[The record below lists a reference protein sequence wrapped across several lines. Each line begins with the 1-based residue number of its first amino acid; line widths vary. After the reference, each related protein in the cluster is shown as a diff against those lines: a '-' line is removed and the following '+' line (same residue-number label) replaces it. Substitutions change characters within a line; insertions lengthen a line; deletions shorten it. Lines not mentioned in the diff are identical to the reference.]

1 MKTMIREMVETIKQ
15 LFAPKQQMQESV
27 VADSEV
33 AETVEQKATKK
44 QEVAEKI
51 HEKVNKSNQWSQ
63 TLTLQLKEYLND
75 NFIFRYNS
83 LTGATEY
90 REKIGKHS
98 FRPIDERE
106 MNGIIVDA
114 RLEGIPCWRGDVP
127 TLVLSNKVESYNPF
141 HLYVK
146 ELPGWDGVDR
156 VTPLL
161 LRVSDNEIW
170 LKGGRCWLR
179 AMLSQWGG
187 EERLHANVLTPV
199 LISGKQG
206 LSKSTFCRLLMP
218 DSLRHYFIDNLNLA
232 VGSSPEKKLVKN
244 GLINLDE
251 FDKIKES
258 QQATLKNLLQM
269 VNVPIFRGKR
279 LGYVNEPRLASF
291 IATTNAYQILI
302 DPTGSRRFLCVEVV
316 KPISEEPLEHKQL
329 YAQLKEELKS
339 GAPDY
344 LNRDEEKV
352 LQKHNKAYYRQS
364 LLEDVFHCCF
374 RHPLEAEK
382 GIWLTTAEIFQVM
395 RKFNSA
401 ALRDLSAR
409 QLGLKLS
416 AMGFMA
422 KHTSFGNRY
431 YVFNLSAGKKEVS
444 L

>member
-1 MKTMIREMVETIKQ
+1 MKTMIREMVEAIKQ
-15 LFAPKQQMQESV
+15 LFAPKQQMQELITNC
-27 VADSEV
+27 EV
-33 AETVEQKATKK
+33 SGIVEQKAIKK
-44 QEVAEKI
+44 QQVVEKTD
-51 HEKVNKSNQWSQ
+51 EKVDKSNKWSQ
-63 TLTLQLKEYLND
+63 TLTLRIKEYLND
-75 NFIFRYNS
+75 NFVFRYNN

-90 REKIGKHS
+90 KEKGGKNS
-98 FRPIDERE
+98 YRTIDERE

-114 RLEGIPCWRGDVP
+114 RLEGIPCWRGDIP
-127 TLVLSNKVESYNPF
+127 TMVLSNKVKSYNPF

-146 ELPGWDGVDR
+146 ELPEWDGIDR

-179 AMLSQWGG
+179 AMLSQWSGK
-187 EERLHANVLTPV
+187 ERLHANVLTPV

-269 VNVPIFRGKR
+269 VNVPVFRGKR
-279 LGYVNEPRLASF
+279 LGWVNEPRLASF
-291 IATTNAYQILI
+291 IATTNAYQILT

-316 KPISEEPLEHKQL
+316 KPIPEEPLEHKQL
-329 YAQLKEELKS
+329 YAQLKEELES

-344 LNRDEEKV
+344 LSREEEKV

-374 RHPLEAEK
+374 RHPLEMEK
-382 GIWLTTAEIFQVM
+382 GIWLTTAEIFQLM

-401 ALRDLSAR
+401 ALKDVSAR
-409 QLGLKLS
+409 QLSLKLS

-431 YVFNLSAGKKEVS
+431 YVFNLLAVKE
-444 L
+444 

>member
-1 MKTMIREMVETIKQ
+1 MIREMVEAIKR
-15 LFAPKQQMQESV
+15 LFTPKQQMQKLI
-27 VADSEV
+27 ANCEV
-33 AETVEQKATKK
+33 SKIVEQKVTKK
-44 QEVAEKI
+44 PKIVEKT
-51 HEKVNKSNQWSQ
+51 HEKADESKKWSQ
-63 TLTLQLKEYLND
+63 TLMLQIKEYLNN
-75 NFIFRYNS
+75 NFVFRYNT

-90 REKIGKHS
+90 KEKNGKS
-98 FRPIDERE
+98 GYRPIDERE

-127 TLVLSNKVESYNPF
+127 TMVLSNKVESYNPF

-146 ELPGWDGVDR
+146 ELPEWDGIDR
-156 VTPLL
+156 VLPLL

-170 LKGGRCWLR
+170 LKGGHCWLR
-179 AMLSQWGG
+179 AMLSQWSG
-187 EERLHANVLTPV
+187 EERLHANALTPV

-251 FDKIKES
+251 FDKVKES

-269 VNVPIFRGKR
+269 VNIPVFRGKR
-279 LGYVNEPRLASF
+279 LGWVNEPRLASF
-291 IATTNAYQILI
+291 IATTNSYQVLT

-316 KPISEEPLEHKQL
+316 KPISEKPVEHKQL

-344 LNRDEEKV
+344 LSREEEKV
-352 LQKHNKAYYRQS
+352 LQKHNKTYYRQS

-374 RHPLEAEK
+374 RHPLEMEK

-395 RKFNSA
+395 RNFNSA
-401 ALRDLSAR
+401 ALKDVSAR
-409 QLGLKLS
+409 QLSLKLS

-431 YVFNLSAGKKEVS
+431 YVFNLLAAKK
-444 L
+444 

>member
-1 MKTMIREMVETIKQ
+1 MIREMVEAIKR
-15 LFAPKQQMQESV
+15 LFTPKQQMQKLI
-27 VADSEV
+27 ANCEV
-33 AETVEQKATKK
+33 SKIVEQKVTKK
-44 QEVAEKI
+44 PKIVEKT
-51 HEKVNKSNQWSQ
+51 HEKADESKKWSQ
-63 TLTLQLKEYLND
+63 TLMLQIKEYLNN
-75 NFIFRYNS
+75 NFVFRYNT

-90 REKIGKHS
+90 KEKNGKS
-98 FRPIDERE
+98 GYRPIDERE

-127 TLVLSNKVESYNPF
+127 TMVLSNKVESYNPF

-146 ELPGWDGVDR
+146 ELPEWDGIDR
-156 VTPLL
+156 VLPLL

-170 LKGGRCWLR
+170 LKGGHCWLR
-179 AMLSQWGG
+179 AMLSQWSG
-187 EERLHANVLTPV
+187 EERLHANALTPV

-251 FDKIKES
+251 FDKVKES

-269 VNVPIFRGKR
+269 VNIPVFRGKR
-279 LGYVNEPRLASF
+279 LGWVNEPRLASF
-291 IATTNAYQILI
+291 IATTNSYQVLI

-316 KPISEEPLEHKQL
+316 KPISEKPVEHKQL
-329 YAQLKEELKS
+329 YAQLKEELKF

-344 LNRDEEKV
+344 LSREEEKV
-352 LQKHNKAYYRQS
+352 LQKYNKTYYRQS

-374 RHPLEAEK
+374 RHPLEMEK

-401 ALRDLSAR
+401 ALKDVSAR
-409 QLGLKLS
+409 QLSLKLS

-431 YVFNLSAGKKEVS
+431 YVFNLLAAKK
-444 L
+444 

>member
-1 MKTMIREMVETIKQ
+1 MIREMVEAIKR
-15 LFAPKQQMQESV
+15 LFTPKQQMQKLI
-27 VADSEV
+27 ANCEV
-33 AETVEQKATKK
+33 SKIVEQKVTKK
-44 QEVAEKI
+44 PKIVEKT
-51 HEKVNKSNQWSQ
+51 HEKADESKKWSQ
-63 TLTLQLKEYLND
+63 TLMLQIKEYLNN
-75 NFIFRYNS
+75 NFVFRYNT

-90 REKIGKHS
+90 KEKNGKS
-98 FRPIDERE
+98 GYRPIDERE

-127 TLVLSNKVESYNPF
+127 TMVLSNKVESYNPF

-146 ELPGWDGVDR
+146 ELPEWDGIDR
-156 VTPLL
+156 VLPLL

-170 LKGGRCWLR
+170 LKGGHCWLR
-179 AMLSQWGG
+179 AMLSQWSG
-187 EERLHANVLTPV
+187 EERLHANALTPV

-251 FDKIKES
+251 FDKVKES

-269 VNVPIFRGKR
+269 VNIPVFRGKR
-279 LGYVNEPRLASF
+279 LGWVNEPRLASF
-291 IATTNAYQILI
+291 IATTNSYQVLI

-316 KPISEEPLEHKQL
+316 KPISEKPVEHKQL

-344 LNRDEEKV
+344 LSREEEKV
-352 LQKHNKAYYRQS
+352 LQKYNKTYYRQS

-374 RHPLEAEK
+374 RHPLEMEK

-401 ALRDLSAR
+401 ALKDVSAR
-409 QLGLKLS
+409 QLSLKLS

-431 YVFNLSAGKKEVS
+431 YVFNLLAAKK
-444 L
+444 

>member
-1 MKTMIREMVETIKQ
+1 MIREIVETIKQ
-15 LFAPKQQMQESV
+15 MFAPKQQMRELIANCEV
-27 VADSEV
+27 SEI
-33 AETVEQKATKK
+33 VEQKVTKK
-44 QEVAEKI
+44 PAIVEKAD
-51 HEKVNKSNQWSQ
+51 EKADKSKKWSQ
-63 TLTLQLKEYLND
+63 TLMLQIKVYLND
-75 NFIFRYNS
+75 NFVFRYNT

-90 REKIGKHS
+90 KEKDGKS
-98 FRPIDERE
+98 GYRPVDERE

-127 TLVLSNKVESYNPF
+127 TMVLSNKVESYNPF

-146 ELPGWDGVDR
+146 ELPGWDGIDR
-156 VTPLL
+156 VMPLL

-179 AMLSQWGG
+179 AMLSQWSGK
-187 EERLHANVLTPV
+187 ERLHANALTPV

-232 VGSSPEKKLVKN
+232 AGSSPEKKLVKN

-251 FDKIKES
+251 FDKIKEG

-269 VNVPIFRGKR
+269 VNVPVFRGKR
-279 LGYVNEPRLASF
+279 LGWVNEPRLASF
-291 IATTNAYQILI
+291 IATTNAYQVLT

-316 KPISEEPLEHKQL
+316 KPITEEPLEHKQL
-329 YAQLKEELKS
+329 YAQLKEELES

-344 LNRDEEKV
+344 LSREEEKV
-352 LQKHNKAYYRQS
+352 LQKHNKTYYRQS

-374 RHPLEAEK
+374 RHPLEMEK

-395 RKFNSA
+395 RKFNST
-401 ALRDLSAR
+401 ALKDVSAR
-409 QLGLKLS
+409 QLSLKLS

-431 YVFNLSAGKKEVS
+431 YVFNLLAVNE
-444 L
+444 

>member
-1 MKTMIREMVETIKQ
+1 MIREIVETIKQ
-15 LFAPKQQMQESV
+15 MFAPKQQMRELIANCEV
-27 VADSEV
+27 SEI
-33 AETVEQKATKK
+33 VEQKVTKK
-44 QEVAEKI
+44 PAIVEKAD
-51 HEKVNKSNQWSQ
+51 EKADKSKKWSQ
-63 TLTLQLKEYLND
+63 TLMLQIKVYLND
-75 NFIFRYNS
+75 NFVFRYNT

-90 REKIGKHS
+90 KEKDGKS
-98 FRPIDERE
+98 GYRPVDERE

-127 TLVLSNKVESYNPF
+127 TMVLSNKVESYNPF

-146 ELPGWDGVDR
+146 ELPGWDGIDR
-156 VTPLL
+156 VMPLL

-179 AMLSQWGG
+179 AMLSQWSGK
-187 EERLHANVLTPV
+187 ERLHANALTPV

-232 VGSSPEKKLVKN
+232 AGSSPEKKLVKN

-251 FDKIKES
+251 FDKIKEG

-269 VNVPIFRGKR
+269 VNVPVFRGKR
-279 LGYVNEPRLASF
+279 LGWVNEPRLASF
-291 IATTNAYQILI
+291 IATTNAYQVLT

-316 KPISEEPLEHKQL
+316 KPIPEEPLEHKQL
-329 YAQLKEELKS
+329 YAQLKEELES

-344 LNRDEEKV
+344 LSREEEKV
-352 LQKHNKAYYRQS
+352 LQKHNKTYYRQS

-374 RHPLEAEK
+374 RHPLEMEK

-395 RKFNSA
+395 RKFNST
-401 ALRDLSAR
+401 ALKDVSAR
-409 QLGLKLS
+409 QLSLKLS

-431 YVFNLSAGKKEVS
+431 YVFNLLAVNE
-444 L
+444 

>member
-1 MKTMIREMVETIKQ
+1 MKAMIREMVEAIKR
-15 LFAPKQQMQESV
+15 LFTPKQQMQKLI
-27 VADSEV
+27 ANCEV
-33 AETVEQKATKK
+33 SKIVEQKVTKK
-44 QEVAEKI
+44 PKIVEKT
-51 HEKVNKSNQWSQ
+51 HEKADESKKWSQ
-63 TLTLQLKEYLND
+63 TLMLQIKEYLNN
-75 NFIFRYNS
+75 NFVFRYNT

-90 REKIGKHS
+90 KEKNGKS
-98 FRPIDERE
+98 GYRPIDERE

-127 TLVLSNKVESYNPF
+127 TMVLSNKVESYNPF

-146 ELPGWDGVDR
+146 ELPEWDGIDR
-156 VTPLL
+156 VLPLL

-170 LKGGRCWLR
+170 LKGGHCWLR
-179 AMLSQWGG
+179 AMLSQWSG
-187 EERLHANVLTPV
+187 EERLHANALTPV

-251 FDKIKES
+251 FDKVKES

-269 VNVPIFRGKR
+269 VNVPVFRGKR
-279 LGYVNEPRLASF
+279 LGWVNESRLASF
-291 IATTNAYQILI
+291 IATTNVYQVLI
-302 DPTGSRRFLCVEVV
+302 DSTGSRRFLCVEVL
-316 KPISEEPLEHKQL
+316 KPISEEPLEHKQI

-344 LNRDEEKV
+344 LSREEEKV
-352 LQKHNKAYYRQS
+352 LQKHNKTYYRQS

-374 RHPLEAEK
+374 RHPLEMEK

-401 ALRDLSAR
+401 ALKDVSAR
-409 QLGLKLS
+409 QLSLKLS

-431 YVFNLSAGKKEVS
+431 YVFNLLAAKK
-444 L
+444 

>member
-1 MKTMIREMVETIKQ
+1 MIREMVEAIKR
-15 LFAPKQQMQESV
+15 LFTPKQQMQKLI
-27 VADSEV
+27 ANCEV
-33 AETVEQKATKK
+33 SKIVEQKVTKK
-44 QEVAEKI
+44 PKIVEKT
-51 HEKVNKSNQWSQ
+51 HEKADESKKWSQ
-63 TLTLQLKEYLND
+63 TLMLQIKEYLNN
-75 NFIFRYNS
+75 NFVFRYNT

-90 REKIGKHS
+90 KEKNGKS
-98 FRPIDERE
+98 GYRPIDERE

-127 TLVLSNKVESYNPF
+127 TMVLSNKVESYNPF

-146 ELPGWDGVDR
+146 ELPEWDGIDR
-156 VTPLL
+156 VLPLL

-170 LKGGRCWLR
+170 LKGGHCWLR
-179 AMLSQWGG
+179 AMLSQWSG
-187 EERLHANVLTPV
+187 EERLHANALTPV

-218 DSLRHYFIDNLNLA
+218 DSLRHYFIDNLNLTA
-232 VGSSPEKKLVKN
+232 GSSPEKKLVKN

-269 VNVPIFRGKR
+269 VNIPVFRGKR
-279 LGYVNEPRLASF
+279 LGWVNEPRLASF
-291 IATTNAYQILI
+291 IATTNSYQVLI

-316 KPISEEPLEHKQL
+316 KPISEKPVEHKQL

-344 LNRDEEKV
+344 LSREEEKV
-352 LQKHNKAYYRQS
+352 LQKYNKTYYRQS

-374 RHPLEAEK
+374 RHPLEMEK

-401 ALRDLSAR
+401 ALKDVSAR
-409 QLGLKLS
+409 QLSLKLS

-431 YVFNLSAGKKEVS
+431 YVFNLLAAKK
-444 L
+444 

>member
-1 MKTMIREMVETIKQ
+1 MIREMVEAIKR
-15 LFAPKQQMQESV
+15 LFTPKQQMQKLI
-27 VADSEV
+27 ANCEV
-33 AETVEQKATKK
+33 SKIVEQKVTKK
-44 QEVAEKI
+44 PKIVEKT
-51 HEKVNKSNQWSQ
+51 HEKADESKKWSQ
-63 TLTLQLKEYLND
+63 TLMLQIKEYLNN
-75 NFIFRYNS
+75 NFVFRYNT

-90 REKIGKHS
+90 KEKNGKS
-98 FRPIDERE
+98 GYRPIDERE

-127 TLVLSNKVESYNPF
+127 TMVLSNKVESYNPF

-146 ELPGWDGVDR
+146 ELPEWDGIDR
-156 VTPLL
+156 VLPLL

-170 LKGGRCWLR
+170 LKGGHCWLR
-179 AMLSQWGG
+179 AMLSQWSG
-187 EERLHANVLTPV
+187 EERLHANALTPV

-251 FDKIKES
+251 FDKVKES

-269 VNVPIFRGKR
+269 VNIPVFRGKR
-279 LGYVNEPRLASF
+279 LGWVNEPRLASF
-291 IATTNAYQILI
+291 IATTNSYQVLI

-316 KPISEEPLEHKQL
+316 KPISEKPVEHKQL

-344 LNRDEEKV
+344 LSREEEKV
-352 LQKHNKAYYRQS
+352 LQKYNKTYYRQS

-374 RHPLEAEK
+374 RHPLEMEK

-401 ALRDLSAR
+401 ALKDVSAR
-409 QLGLKLS
+409 QLSLKLS
-416 AMGFMA
+416 AMAFMA

-431 YVFNLSAGKKEVS
+431 YVFNLLAAKK
-444 L
+444 

>member
-1 MKTMIREMVETIKQ
+1 MIREIVETIKQ
-15 LFAPKQQMQESV
+15 MFAPKQQMRELIANCEV
-27 VADSEV
+27 SEI
-33 AETVEQKATKK
+33 VEQKVTKK
-44 QEVAEKI
+44 PAIVEKAD
-51 HEKVNKSNQWSQ
+51 EKADKSKKWSQ
-63 TLTLQLKEYLND
+63 TLMLQIKVYLND
-75 NFIFRYNS
+75 NFVFWYNT

-90 REKIGKHS
+90 KEKDGKS
-98 FRPIDERE
+98 GYRPVDERE

-127 TLVLSNKVESYNPF
+127 TMVLSNKVESYNPF

-146 ELPGWDGVDR
+146 ELPGWDGIDR
-156 VTPLL
+156 VMPLL

-179 AMLSQWGG
+179 AMLSQWSGK
-187 EERLHANVLTPV
+187 ERLHANALTPV

-232 VGSSPEKKLVKN
+232 AGSSPEKKLVKN

-251 FDKIKES
+251 FDKIKEG

-269 VNVPIFRGKR
+269 VNVPVFRGKR
-279 LGYVNEPRLASF
+279 LGWVNEPRLASF
-291 IATTNAYQILI
+291 IATTNAYQVLT

-316 KPISEEPLEHKQL
+316 KPIPEEPLEHKQL
-329 YAQLKEELKS
+329 YAQLKEELES

-344 LNRDEEKV
+344 LSREEEKV
-352 LQKHNKAYYRQS
+352 LQKHNKTYYRQS

-374 RHPLEAEK
+374 RHPLEMEK

-395 RKFNSA
+395 RKFNST
-401 ALRDLSAR
+401 ALKDVSAR
-409 QLGLKLS
+409 QLSLKLS

-431 YVFNLSAGKKEVS
+431 YVFNLLAVNE
-444 L
+444 

>member
-1 MKTMIREMVETIKQ
+1 MKAMIREMVEAIKR
-15 LFAPKQQMQESV
+15 LFTPKQQMQKLI
-27 VADSEV
+27 ANCEV
-33 AETVEQKATKK
+33 SKIVEQKVTKK
-44 QEVAEKI
+44 PKIVEKT
-51 HEKVNKSNQWSQ
+51 HEKADESKKWSQ
-63 TLTLQLKEYLND
+63 TLMLQIKEYLNN
-75 NFIFRYNS
+75 NFVFRYNT

-90 REKIGKHS
+90 KEKNGKS
-98 FRPIDERE
+98 GYRPIDERE

-127 TLVLSNKVESYNPF
+127 TMVLSNKVESYNPF

-146 ELPGWDGVDR
+146 ELPEWDGIDR
-156 VTPLL
+156 VLPLL

-170 LKGGRCWLR
+170 MKGGHCWLR
-179 AMLSQWGG
+179 AMLSQWSG
-187 EERLHANVLTPV
+187 EERLHANALTPV

-251 FDKIKES
+251 FDKVKES

-269 VNVPIFRGKR
+269 VNIPVFRGKR
-279 LGYVNEPRLASF
+279 LGWVNEPRLASF
-291 IATTNAYQILI
+291 IATTNSYQVLI

-316 KPISEEPLEHKQL
+316 KPISEKPVEHKQL

-344 LNRDEEKV
+344 LSREEEKV
-352 LQKHNKAYYRQS
+352 LQKYNKTYYRQS

-374 RHPLEAEK
+374 RHPLEMEK

-401 ALRDLSAR
+401 ALKDVSAR
-409 QLGLKLS
+409 QLSLKLS

-431 YVFNLSAGKKEVS
+431 YVFNLLAAKK
-444 L
+444 

>member
-1 MKTMIREMVETIKQ
+1 MIREMVEAIKR
-15 LFAPKQQMQESV
+15 LFTPKQQMQKLI
-27 VADSEV
+27 ANCEV
-33 AETVEQKATKK
+33 SKIVEQKVTKK
-44 QEVAEKI
+44 PKIVEKT
-51 HEKVNKSNQWSQ
+51 HEKADESKKWSQ
-63 TLTLQLKEYLND
+63 TLMLQIKEYLNN
-75 NFIFRYNS
+75 NFVFRYNT

-90 REKIGKHS
+90 KEKNGKS
-98 FRPIDERE
+98 GYRPIDERE

-127 TLVLSNKVESYNPF
+127 TMVLSNKVESYNPF

-146 ELPGWDGVDR
+146 ELPEWDGIDR
-156 VTPLL
+156 VLPLL

-170 LKGGRCWLR
+170 LKGGHCWLR
-179 AMLSQWGG
+179 AMLSQWSG
-187 EERLHANVLTPV
+187 EERLHANALTPV

-251 FDKIKES
+251 FDKVKES

-269 VNVPIFRGKR
+269 VNIPVFRGKR
-279 LGYVNEPRLASF
+279 LGWVNEPRLASF
-291 IATTNAYQILI
+291 IATTNSYQVLI

-316 KPISEEPLEHKQL
+316 KPISEKPVEHKQL

-344 LNRDEEKV
+344 LSREEEKV
-352 LQKHNKAYYRQS
+352 LQKYNKTYYRQS

-374 RHPLEAEK
+374 RHPLEMEK
-382 GIWLTTAEIFQVM
+382 GIWLTTAEILQVM

-401 ALRDLSAR
+401 ALKDVSAR
-409 QLGLKLS
+409 QLSLKLS

-431 YVFNLSAGKKEVS
+431 YVFNLLAAKK
-444 L
+444 

>member
-1 MKTMIREMVETIKQ
+1 MIREIVETIKQ
-15 LFAPKQQMQESV
+15 MFAPKQQMRELIANCEV
-27 VADSEV
+27 SEI
-33 AETVEQKATKK
+33 VEQKVTKK
-44 QEVAEKI
+44 PAIVEKAD
-51 HEKVNKSNQWSQ
+51 EKADKSKKWSQ
-63 TLTLQLKEYLND
+63 TLMLQIKVYLND
-75 NFIFRYNS
+75 NFVFRYNT

-90 REKIGKHS
+90 KEKDGKNGY
-98 FRPIDERE
+98 RPVDERE

-127 TLVLSNKVESYNPF
+127 TMVLSNKVESYNPF

-146 ELPGWDGVDR
+146 ELPGWDGIDR
-156 VTPLL
+156 VMPLL

-179 AMLSQWGG
+179 AMLSQWSGK
-187 EERLHANVLTPV
+187 ERLHANALTPV

-232 VGSSPEKKLVKN
+232 AGSSPEKKLVKN

-251 FDKIKES
+251 FDKIKEG

-269 VNVPIFRGKR
+269 VNVPVFRGKR
-279 LGYVNEPRLASF
+279 LGWVNEPRLASF
-291 IATTNAYQILI
+291 IATTNAYQVLT

-316 KPISEEPLEHKQL
+316 KPIPEEPLEHKQL
-329 YAQLKEELKS
+329 YAQLKEELES

-344 LNRDEEKV
+344 LSREEEKV
-352 LQKHNKAYYRQS
+352 LQKHNKTYYRQS

-374 RHPLEAEK
+374 RHPLEMEK

-395 RKFNSA
+395 RKFNST
-401 ALRDLSAR
+401 ALKDVSAR
-409 QLGLKLS
+409 QLSLKLS

-431 YVFNLSAGKKEVS
+431 YVFNLLAVNE
-444 L
+444 

>member
-1 MKTMIREMVETIKQ
+1 MKTMIREIVETIKQ
-15 LFAPKQQMQESV
+15 MFAPKQQMRELIANCEV
-27 VADSEV
+27 SEI
-33 AETVEQKATKK
+33 VEQKVTKK
-44 QEVAEKI
+44 PAIVEKAD
-51 HEKVNKSNQWSQ
+51 EKADKSKKWSQ
-63 TLTLQLKEYLND
+63 TLMLQIKVYLND
-75 NFIFRYNS
+75 NFVFRYNT

-90 REKIGKHS
+90 KEKDGKS
-98 FRPIDERE
+98 GYRPVDERE

-127 TLVLSNKVESYNPF
+127 TMVLSNKVESYNPF

-146 ELPGWDGVDR
+146 ELPGWDGIDR
-156 VTPLL
+156 VMPLL

-179 AMLSQWGG
+179 AMLSQWSGK
-187 EERLHANVLTPV
+187 ERLHANALTPV

-232 VGSSPEKKLVKN
+232 AGSSPEKKLVKN

-251 FDKIKES
+251 FDKIKEG

-269 VNVPIFRGKR
+269 VNVPVFRGKR
-279 LGYVNEPRLASF
+279 LGWVNEPRLASF
-291 IATTNAYQILI
+291 IATTNAYQVLT

-316 KPISEEPLEHKQL
+316 KPIPEEPLEHKQL
-329 YAQLKEELKS
+329 YAQLKEELES

-344 LNRDEEKV
+344 LSREEEKV
-352 LQKHNKAYYRQS
+352 LQKHNKTYYRQY

-374 RHPLEAEK
+374 HHPLKMEK

-395 RKFNSA
+395 RKFNST
-401 ALRDLSAR
+401 ALKDVSAR
-409 QLGLKLS
+409 QLSLKLS

-431 YVFNLSAGKKEVS
+431 YVFNLLAVNE
-444 L
+444 

>member
-1 MKTMIREMVETIKQ
+1 MKAMIREMVEAIKR
-15 LFAPKQQMQESV
+15 LFTPKQQMQKLI
-27 VADSEV
+27 ANCEV
-33 AETVEQKATKK
+33 SKIVEQKVTKK
-44 QEVAEKI
+44 PKIVEKT
-51 HEKVNKSNQWSQ
+51 HEKADESKKWSQ
-63 TLTLQLKEYLND
+63 TLMLQIKEYLNN
-75 NFIFRYNS
+75 NFVFRYNT

-90 REKIGKHS
+90 KEKNGKS
-98 FRPIDERE
+98 GYRPIDERE

-127 TLVLSNKVESYNPF
+127 TMVLSNKVESYNPF

-146 ELPGWDGVDR
+146 ELPEWDGIDR
-156 VTPLL
+156 VLPLL

-170 LKGGRCWLR
+170 LKGGHCWLR
-179 AMLSQWGG
+179 AMLSQWSG
-187 EERLHANVLTPV
+187 EERLHANALTPV

-269 VNVPIFRGKR
+269 VNIPVFRGKR
-279 LGYVNEPRLASF
+279 LGWVNEPRLASF
-291 IATTNAYQILI
+291 IATTNSYQVLI

-316 KPISEEPLEHKQL
+316 KPISEKPVEHKQL

-344 LNRDEEKV
+344 LSREEEKV
-352 LQKHNKAYYRQS
+352 LQKYNKTYYRQS

-374 RHPLEAEK
+374 RHPLEMEK

-401 ALRDLSAR
+401 ALKDVSAR
-409 QLGLKLS
+409 QLSLKLS

-431 YVFNLSAGKKEVS
+431 YVFNLLAAKK
-444 L
+444 

>member
-1 MKTMIREMVETIKQ
+1 MIREMVEAIKR
-15 LFAPKQQMQESV
+15 LFTPKQQMQKLI
-27 VADSEV
+27 ANCEV
-33 AETVEQKATKK
+33 SKIVEQKVTKK
-44 QEVAEKI
+44 PKIVEKT
-51 HEKVNKSNQWSQ
+51 HEKADESKKWSQ
-63 TLTLQLKEYLND
+63 TLMLQIKEYLNN
-75 NFIFRYNS
+75 NFVFRYNT

-90 REKIGKHS
+90 KEKNGKS
-98 FRPIDERE
+98 GYRPIDERE

-127 TLVLSNKVESYNPF
+127 TMVLSNKVESYNPF

-146 ELPGWDGVDR
+146 ELPEWDGIDR
-156 VTPLL
+156 VLPLL

-170 LKGGRCWLR
+170 LKGGHCWLR
-179 AMLSQWGG
+179 AMLSQWSG
-187 EERLHANVLTPV
+187 EERLHANALTPV

-206 LSKSTFCRLLMP
+206 LSKSTFCRLLML

-251 FDKIKES
+251 FDKVKES

-269 VNVPIFRGKR
+269 VNIPVFRGKR
-279 LGYVNEPRLASF
+279 LGWVNEPRLASF
-291 IATTNAYQILI
+291 IATTNSYQVLI

-316 KPISEEPLEHKQL
+316 KPISEKPVEHKQL

-344 LNRDEEKV
+344 LSREEEKV
-352 LQKHNKAYYRQS
+352 LQKYNKTYYRQS

-374 RHPLEAEK
+374 RHPLEMEK

-401 ALRDLSAR
+401 ALKDVSAR
-409 QLGLKLS
+409 QLSLKLS

-431 YVFNLSAGKKEVS
+431 YVFNLLAAKK
-444 L
+444 

>member
-1 MKTMIREMVETIKQ
+1 MKAMIREMVEAIKR
-15 LFAPKQQMQESV
+15 LFTPKQQMQKLI
-27 VADSEV
+27 ANCEV
-33 AETVEQKATKK
+33 SKIVEQKVTKK
-44 QEVAEKI
+44 PKIVEKT
-51 HEKVNKSNQWSQ
+51 HEKADESKKWSQ
-63 TLTLQLKEYLND
+63 TLMLQIKEYLNN
-75 NFIFRYNS
+75 NFVFRYNT

-90 REKIGKHS
+90 KEKNGKS
-98 FRPIDERE
+98 GYRPIDERE

-127 TLVLSNKVESYNPF
+127 TMVLSNKVESYNPF

-146 ELPGWDGVDR
+146 ELPEWDGIDR
-156 VTPLL
+156 VLPLL

-170 LKGGRCWLR
+170 LKGGHCWLR
-179 AMLSQWGG
+179 AMLSQWSG
-187 EERLHANVLTPV
+187 EERLHANALTPV

-251 FDKIKES
+251 FDKVKES

-269 VNVPIFRGKR
+269 VNIPVFRGKR
-279 LGYVNEPRLASF
+279 LGWVNEPRLASF
-291 IATTNAYQILI
+291 IATTNSYQVLI

-316 KPISEEPLEHKQL
+316 KPISEKPVEHKQL

-344 LNRDEEKV
+344 LSREEEKV
-352 LQKHNKAYYRQS
+352 LQKYNKTYYRQS

-374 RHPLEAEK
+374 RHPLEMEK

-401 ALRDLSAR
+401 ALKDVSAR
-409 QLGLKLS
+409 QLSLKLS

-431 YVFNLSAGKKEVS
+431 YVFNLLAAKK
-444 L
+444 

>member
-1 MKTMIREMVETIKQ
+1 MKTMIREIVETIKQ
-15 LFAPKQQMQESV
+15 MFAPKQQMRELIANCEV
-27 VADSEV
+27 SEI
-33 AETVEQKATKK
+33 VEQKVTKK
-44 QEVAEKI
+44 PAIVEKAD
-51 HEKVNKSNQWSQ
+51 EKADKSKKWSQ
-63 TLTLQLKEYLND
+63 TLMLQIKVYLND
-75 NFIFRYNS
+75 NFVFWYNT

-90 REKIGKHS
+90 KEKDGKS
-98 FRPIDERE
+98 GYRPVDERE

-127 TLVLSNKVESYNPF
+127 TMVLSNKVESYNPF

-146 ELPGWDGVDR
+146 ELPGWDGIDR
-156 VTPLL
+156 VMPLL

-179 AMLSQWGG
+179 AMLSQWSGK
-187 EERLHANVLTPV
+187 ERLHANALTPV

-232 VGSSPEKKLVKN
+232 AGSSPEKKLVKN

-251 FDKIKES
+251 FDKIKEG

-269 VNVPIFRGKR
+269 VNVPVFRGKR
-279 LGYVNEPRLASF
+279 LGWVNEPRLASF
-291 IATTNAYQILI
+291 IATTNAYQVLT

-316 KPISEEPLEHKQL
+316 KPIPEEPLEHKQL
-329 YAQLKEELKS
+329 YAQLKEELES

-344 LNRDEEKV
+344 LSREEEKV
-352 LQKHNKAYYRQS
+352 LQKHNKTYYRQS

-374 RHPLEAEK
+374 RHPLEMEK

-395 RKFNSA
+395 RKFNST
-401 ALRDLSAR
+401 ALKDVSAR
-409 QLGLKLS
+409 QLSLKLS

-431 YVFNLSAGKKEVS
+431 YVFNLLAVNE
-444 L
+444 

>member
-1 MKTMIREMVETIKQ
+1 MIREMVEAIKR
-15 LFAPKQQMQESV
+15 LFTPKQQMQKLI
-27 VADSEV
+27 ANCEV
-33 AETVEQKATKK
+33 SKIVEQKVTKK
-44 QEVAEKI
+44 PKIVEKT
-51 HEKVNKSNQWSQ
+51 HEKADESKKWSQ
-63 TLTLQLKEYLND
+63 TLMLQIKEYLNN
-75 NFIFRYNS
+75 NFVFRYNT

-90 REKIGKHS
+90 KEKNGKS
-98 FRPIDERE
+98 GYRPIDERE

-127 TLVLSNKVESYNPF
+127 TMVLSNKVESYNPF

-146 ELPGWDGVDR
+146 ELPEWDGIDR
-156 VTPLL
+156 VLPLL

-170 LKGGRCWLR
+170 LKGGHCWLR
-179 AMLSQWGG
+179 AMLSQWSG
-187 EERLHANVLTPV
+187 EERLHANALTPV

-251 FDKIKES
+251 FDKVKES

-269 VNVPIFRGKR
+269 VNVPVFRGKR
-279 LGYVNEPRLASF
+279 LGWVNEPRLASF
-291 IATTNAYQILI
+291 IATTNSYQVLI

-316 KPISEEPLEHKQL
+316 KPISEKPVEHKQL

-344 LNRDEEKV
+344 LSREEEKV
-352 LQKHNKAYYRQS
+352 LQKHNKTYYRQS

-374 RHPLEAEK
+374 RHPLEMEK

-401 ALRDLSAR
+401 ALKDVSAR
-409 QLGLKLS
+409 QLSLKLS

-431 YVFNLSAGKKEVS
+431 YVFNLLAAKK
-444 L
+444 

>member
-1 MKTMIREMVETIKQ
+1 MIREIVETIKQ
-15 LFAPKQQMQESV
+15 MFAPKQQMRELIANCEV
-27 VADSEV
+27 SEI
-33 AETVEQKATKK
+33 VEQKVTKK
-44 QEVAEKI
+44 PAIVEKAD
-51 HEKVNKSNQWSQ
+51 EKADKSKKWSQ
-63 TLTLQLKEYLND
+63 TLMLQIKVYLND
-75 NFIFRYNS
+75 NFVFRYNT

-90 REKIGKHS
+90 KEKDGKS
-98 FRPIDERE
+98 GYRPVDERE

-127 TLVLSNKVESYNPF
+127 TMVLSNKVESYNPF

-146 ELPGWDGVDR
+146 ELPGWDGIDR
-156 VTPLL
+156 VVPLL

-179 AMLSQWGG
+179 AMLSQWSGK
-187 EERLHANVLTPV
+187 ERLHANALTPV

-232 VGSSPEKKLVKN
+232 AGSSPEKKLVKN

-251 FDKIKES
+251 FDKIKEG

-269 VNVPIFRGKR
+269 VNVPVFRGKR
-279 LGYVNEPRLASF
+279 LGWVNEPRLASF
-291 IATTNAYQILI
+291 IATTNAYQVLT

-316 KPISEEPLEHKQL
+316 KPIPEEPLEHKQL
-329 YAQLKEELKS
+329 YAQLKEELES

-344 LNRDEEKV
+344 LSREEEKV
-352 LQKHNKAYYRQS
+352 LQKHNKTYYRQS

-374 RHPLEAEK
+374 RHPLEMEK

-395 RKFNSA
+395 RKFNST
-401 ALRDLSAR
+401 ALKDVSAR
-409 QLGLKLS
+409 QLSLKLS

-431 YVFNLSAGKKEVS
+431 YVFNLLAVNE
-444 L
+444 

>member
-1 MKTMIREMVETIKQ
+1 MKAMIREMVEAIKR
-15 LFAPKQQMQESV
+15 LFTPKQQMQKLI
-27 VADSEV
+27 ANCEV
-33 AETVEQKATKK
+33 SKIVEQKVTKK
-44 QEVAEKI
+44 PKIVEKT
-51 HEKVNKSNQWSQ
+51 HEKADESKKWSQ
-63 TLTLQLKEYLND
+63 TLMLQIKEYLNN
-75 NFIFRYNS
+75 NFVFRYNT

-90 REKIGKHS
+90 KEKNGKS
-98 FRPIDERE
+98 GYRPIDERE

-127 TLVLSNKVESYNPF
+127 TMVLSNKVESYNPF

-146 ELPGWDGVDR
+146 ELPEWDGIDR
-156 VTPLL
+156 VLPLL

-170 LKGGRCWLR
+170 LKGGHCWLR
-179 AMLSQWGG
+179 AMLSQWSG
-187 EERLHANVLTPV
+187 EERLHANALTPV

-251 FDKIKES
+251 FDKVKES

-269 VNVPIFRGKR
+269 VNIPVFRGKR
-279 LGYVNEPRLASF
+279 LGWVNEPRLASF
-291 IATTNAYQILI
+291 IATTNSYQVLI

-316 KPISEEPLEHKQL
+316 KPISEKPVEHKQL

-344 LNRDEEKV
+344 LSREEEKV
-352 LQKHNKAYYRQS
+352 LQKHNKTYYRQS

-374 RHPLEAEK
+374 RHPLEMEK

-401 ALRDLSAR
+401 ALKDVSAR
-409 QLGLKLS
+409 QLSLKLS

-431 YVFNLSAGKKEVS
+431 YVYNLLATKK
-444 L
+444 

>member
-1 MKTMIREMVETIKQ
+1 MKTMIREIVETIKQ
-15 LFAPKQQMQESV
+15 MFAPKQQMRELIANCEV
-27 VADSEV
+27 SEI
-33 AETVEQKATKK
+33 VEQKVTKK
-44 QEVAEKI
+44 PAIVEKAD
-51 HEKVNKSNQWSQ
+51 EKADKSKKWSQ
-63 TLTLQLKEYLND
+63 TLMLQIKVYLND
-75 NFIFRYNS
+75 NFVFRYNT

-90 REKIGKHS
+90 KEKDGKS
-98 FRPIDERE
+98 GYRPVDERE

-127 TLVLSNKVESYNPF
+127 TMVLSNKVEYYNPF

-146 ELPGWDGVDR
+146 ELPGWDGIDR
-156 VTPLL
+156 VMPLL

-179 AMLSQWGG
+179 AMLSQWSGK
-187 EERLHANVLTPV
+187 ERLHANALTPV

-232 VGSSPEKKLVKN
+232 AGSSPEKKLVKN

-251 FDKIKES
+251 FDKIKEG

-269 VNVPIFRGKR
+269 VNVPVFRGKR
-279 LGYVNEPRLASF
+279 LGWVNEPRLASF
-291 IATTNAYQILI
+291 IATTNAYQVLT

-316 KPISEEPLEHKQL
+316 KPIPEEPLEHKQL
-329 YAQLKEELKS
+329 YAQLKEELES

-344 LNRDEEKV
+344 LSREEEKV
-352 LQKHNKAYYRQS
+352 LQKHNKTYYRQS

-374 RHPLEAEK
+374 RHPLEMEK

-395 RKFNSA
+395 RKFNST
-401 ALRDLSAR
+401 ALKDVSAR
-409 QLGLKLS
+409 QLSLKLS

-431 YVFNLSAGKKEVS
+431 YVFNLLAVNE
-444 L
+444 

>member
-1 MKTMIREMVETIKQ
+1 MKTMIREIVETIKQ
-15 LFAPKQQMQESV
+15 MFAPKQQMRELIANCEV
-27 VADSEV
+27 SEI
-33 AETVEQKATKK
+33 VEQKVTKK
-44 QEVAEKI
+44 PAIVEKAD
-51 HEKVNKSNQWSQ
+51 EKADKSKKWSQ
-63 TLTLQLKEYLND
+63 TLMLQIKVYLND
-75 NFIFRYNS
+75 NFVFRYNT

-90 REKIGKHS
+90 KEKDGKS
-98 FRPIDERE
+98 GYRPVDERE

-127 TLVLSNKVESYNPF
+127 TMVLSNKVESYNPF

-146 ELPGWDGVDR
+146 ELPGWDGIDR
-156 VTPLL
+156 VMPLL

-179 AMLSQWGG
+179 AMLSQWSGK
-187 EERLHANVLTPV
+187 ERLHANALTPV

-232 VGSSPEKKLVKN
+232 AGSSPEKKLVKN

-251 FDKIKES
+251 FDKIKEG

-269 VNVPIFRGKR
+269 VNVPVFRGKR
-279 LGYVNEPRLASF
+279 LGWVNEPRLASF
-291 IATTNAYQILI
+291 IATTNAYQVLT

-316 KPISEEPLEHKQL
+316 KPIPEEPLEHKQL
-329 YAQLKEELKS
+329 YAQLKEELES

-344 LNRDEEKV
+344 LSREEEKV
-352 LQKHNKAYYRQS
+352 LQKHNKTYYRQS

-374 RHPLEAEK
+374 RHPLEMEK

-395 RKFNSA
+395 RKFNST
-401 ALRDLSAR
+401 ALKDVSAR
-409 QLGLKLS
+409 QLSLKLS

-431 YVFNLSAGKKEVS
+431 YVFNLLAVNE
-444 L
+444 

>member
-1 MKTMIREMVETIKQ
+1 MIREMVEAIKR
-15 LFAPKQQMQESV
+15 LFTPKQQMQKLI
-27 VADSEV
+27 ANCEV
-33 AETVEQKATKK
+33 SKIVEQKVTKK
-44 QEVAEKI
+44 PKIVEKT
-51 HEKVNKSNQWSQ
+51 HEKADESKKWSQ
-63 TLTLQLKEYLND
+63 TLMLQIKEYLNN
-75 NFIFRYNS
+75 NFVFRYNT

-90 REKIGKHS
+90 KEKNGKS
-98 FRPIDERE
+98 GYRPIDERE

-127 TLVLSNKVESYNPF
+127 TMVLSNKVESYNPF

-146 ELPGWDGVDR
+146 ELPEWDGIDR
-156 VTPLL
+156 VLPLL

-170 LKGGRCWLR
+170 LKGGHCWLR
-179 AMLSQWGG
+179 AMLSQWSG
-187 EERLHANVLTPV
+187 EERLHANALTPV

-251 FDKIKES
+251 FDKVKES

-269 VNVPIFRGKR
+269 VNIPVFRGKR
-279 LGYVNEPRLASF
+279 LGWVNEPRLASF
-291 IATTNAYQILI
+291 IATTNSYQVLI

-316 KPISEEPLEHKQL
+316 KPISEKPVEHKQL

-344 LNRDEEKV
+344 LSREEEKV
-352 LQKHNKAYYRQS
+352 LQKHNKTYYRQS

-374 RHPLEAEK
+374 RHPLEMEK

-401 ALRDLSAR
+401 ALKDVSAR
-409 QLGLKLS
+409 QLSLKLS

-431 YVFNLSAGKKEVS
+431 YVFNLLAAKK
-444 L
+444 

>member
-1 MKTMIREMVETIKQ
+1 MIREMVEAIKR
-15 LFAPKQQMQESV
+15 LFTPKQQMQKLI
-27 VADSEV
+27 ANCEV
-33 AETVEQKATKK
+33 SKIVEQKVTKK
-44 QEVAEKI
+44 PKIVEKT
-51 HEKVNKSNQWSQ
+51 HEKADESKKWSQ
-63 TLTLQLKEYLND
+63 TLMLQIKEYLNN
-75 NFIFRYNS
+75 NFVFLYNT

-90 REKIGKHS
+90 KEKNGKS
-98 FRPIDERE
+98 GYRPIDERE

-127 TLVLSNKVESYNPF
+127 TMVLSNKVESYNPF

-146 ELPGWDGVDR
+146 ELPEWDGIDR
-156 VTPLL
+156 VLPLL

-170 LKGGRCWLR
+170 LKGGHCWLR
-179 AMLSQWGG
+179 AMLSQWSG
-187 EERLHANVLTPV
+187 EERLHANALTPV

-251 FDKIKES
+251 FDKVKES

-269 VNVPIFRGKR
+269 VNIPVFRGKR
-279 LGYVNEPRLASF
+279 LGWVNEPRLASF
-291 IATTNAYQILI
+291 IATTNSYQVLI

-316 KPISEEPLEHKQL
+316 KPISEKPVEHKQL

-344 LNRDEEKV
+344 LSREEEKV
-352 LQKHNKAYYRQS
+352 LQKYNKTYYRQS

-374 RHPLEAEK
+374 RHPLEMEK

-401 ALRDLSAR
+401 ALKDVSAR
-409 QLGLKLS
+409 QLSLKLS

-431 YVFNLSAGKKEVS
+431 YVFNLLAAKK
-444 L
+444 

>member
-1 MKTMIREMVETIKQ
+1 MKAMIREMVEAIKR
-15 LFAPKQQMQESV
+15 LFTPKQQMQKLI
-27 VADSEV
+27 ANCEV
-33 AETVEQKATKK
+33 SKIVEQKVTKK
-44 QEVAEKI
+44 PKIVEKT
-51 HEKVNKSNQWSQ
+51 HEKADESKKWSQ
-63 TLTLQLKEYLND
+63 TLMLQIKEYLNN
-75 NFIFRYNS
+75 NFVFRYNT

-90 REKIGKHS
+90 KEKNGKS
-98 FRPIDERE
+98 GYRPIDERE

-127 TLVLSNKVESYNPF
+127 TMVLSNKVESYNPF

-146 ELPGWDGVDR
+146 ELPEWDGIDR
-156 VTPLL
+156 VLPLL

-170 LKGGRCWLR
+170 LKGGHCWLR
-179 AMLSQWGG
+179 AMLSQWSG
-187 EERLHANVLTPV
+187 EERLHANALTPV

-244 GLINLDE
+244 GSINLDE
-251 FDKIKES
+251 FDKVKES

-269 VNVPIFRGKR
+269 VNIPVFRGKR
-279 LGYVNEPRLASF
+279 LGWVNEPRLASF
-291 IATTNAYQILI
+291 IATTNSYQVLI

-316 KPISEEPLEHKQL
+316 KPISEKPVEHKQL

-344 LNRDEEKV
+344 LSREEEKV
-352 LQKHNKAYYRQS
+352 LQKYNKTYYRQS

-374 RHPLEAEK
+374 RHPLEMEK

-401 ALRDLSAR
+401 ALKDVSAR
-409 QLGLKLS
+409 QLSLKLS

-431 YVFNLSAGKKEVS
+431 YVFNLLAAKK
-444 L
+444 

>member
-1 MKTMIREMVETIKQ
+1 MIREMVEAIKR
-15 LFAPKQQMQESV
+15 LFTPKQQMQKL
-27 VADSEV
+27 VANCEV
-33 AETVEQKATKK
+33 SKIVEQKVTKK
-44 QEVAEKI
+44 PKIVEKT
-51 HEKVNKSNQWSQ
+51 HEKADESKKWSQ
-63 TLTLQLKEYLND
+63 TLMLQIKEYLNN
-75 NFIFRYNS
+75 NFVFRYNT

-90 REKIGKHS
+90 KEKNGKS
-98 FRPIDERE
+98 GYRPIDERE

-127 TLVLSNKVESYNPF
+127 TMVLSNKVESYNPF

-146 ELPGWDGVDR
+146 ELPEWDGIDR
-156 VTPLL
+156 VLPLL

-170 LKGGRCWLR
+170 LKGGHCWLR
-179 AMLSQWGG
+179 AMLSQWSG
-187 EERLHANVLTPV
+187 EERLHANALTPV

-218 DSLRHYFIDNLNLA
+218 DSLQHYFIDNMNLA

-251 FDKIKES
+251 FDKVKES

-269 VNVPIFRGKR
+269 VNIPVFRGKR
-279 LGYVNEPRLASF
+279 LGWVNEPRLASF
-291 IATTNAYQILI
+291 IATTNSYQVLI

-316 KPISEEPLEHKQL
+316 KPISEKPVEHKQL

-344 LNRDEEKV
+344 LSREEEKV
-352 LQKHNKAYYRQS
+352 LQKHNKTYYRQS

-374 RHPLEAEK
+374 RHPLEMEK

-401 ALRDLSAR
+401 ALKDVSAR
-409 QLGLKLS
+409 QLSLKLS

-431 YVFNLSAGKKEVS
+431 YVFNLLAAKK
-444 L
+444 

>member
-15 LFAPKQQMQESV
+15 LFVPKQQMQKPV

-33 AETVEQKATKK
+33 TETMEQKTTKK
-44 QEVAEKI
+44 QEVAKKI

-63 TLTLQLKEYLND
+63 KLTLQLKEYLND

-90 REKIGKHS
+90 REKIGKSS

-146 ELPGWDGVDR
+146 ELPDWDGVDR

-179 AMLSQWGG
+179 AMLSQWSG

-329 YAQLKEELKS
+329 YAQLKEELRS

>member
-1 MKTMIREMVETIKQ
+1 M
-15 LFAPKQQMQESV
+15 FAPKQQMRELIANCEV
-27 VADSEV
+27 SEI
-33 AETVEQKATKK
+33 VEQKVTKK
-44 QEVAEKI
+44 PAIVEKAD
-51 HEKVNKSNQWSQ
+51 EKADKSKKWSQ
-63 TLTLQLKEYLND
+63 TLMLQIKVYLND
-75 NFIFRYNS
+75 NFVFRYNT

-90 REKIGKHS
+90 KEKDGKS
-98 FRPIDERE
+98 GYRPVDERE

-127 TLVLSNKVESYNPF
+127 TMVLSNKVESYNPF

-146 ELPGWDGVDR
+146 ELPGWDGIDR
-156 VTPLL
+156 VMPLL

-179 AMLSQWGG
+179 AMLSQWSGK
-187 EERLHANVLTPV
+187 ERLHANALTPV

-232 VGSSPEKKLVKN
+232 AGSSPEKKLVKN

-251 FDKIKES
+251 FDKIKEG

-269 VNVPIFRGKR
+269 VNVPVFRGKR
-279 LGYVNEPRLASF
+279 LGWVNEPRLASF
-291 IATTNAYQILI
+291 IATTNAYQVLT

-316 KPISEEPLEHKQL
+316 KPIPEEPLEHKQL
-329 YAQLKEELKS
+329 YAQLKEELES

-344 LNRDEEKV
+344 LSREEEKV
-352 LQKHNKAYYRQS
+352 LQKHNKTYYRQS

-374 RHPLEAEK
+374 RHPLEMEK

-395 RKFNSA
+395 RKFNST
-401 ALRDLSAR
+401 ALKDVSAR
-409 QLGLKLS
+409 QLSLKLS

-431 YVFNLSAGKKEVS
+431 YVFNLLAVNE
-444 L
+444 